1 VDHPFPGRHAVGIT
15 LVIVIGLT
23 AMTLIGVAFDY
34 LSKKSNG
41 LSGENLKRLHELEN
55 RVATLENGISLRDE
69 ELQKLKD
76 EVTFFGKLL
85 EDKSKA

>member
-1 VDHPFPGRHAVGIT
+1 MEIT

-23 AMTLIGVAFDY
+23 AMTLIAGLFDY
-34 LSKKSNG
+34 LSKKTKG
-41 LSGENLKRLHELEN
+41 LSGENLKRLQELEN

-85 EDKSKA
+85 EDKSKV